1 MSATPDLL
9 DELTRSGVR
18 IEAHGDK
25 LRVKP
30 PPGMDKAAL
39 RERLLDQKAALIL
52 ELRRR
57 NAEVLNRCRTA
68 CRNLS
73 LWPAEL
79 LAAMTEEDKAAQ
91 ISGEEGPEVLRAF
104 AESLA
109 ARLRTGTLPDN
120 LHQAYER
127 LRIELARN
135 PSIRFA
141 SEVLTPDAD
150 PVLLAVAVRGAGFAT
165 LRIARDRYDEGQLL
179 EIIDRVGGL
188 GNEED
193 I

>member
-1 MSATPDLL
+1 MSALAEVHAAGGRVWAEGDKLKYRLPKDRADLL
-9 DELTRSGVR
+9 DILR
-18 IEAHGDK
+18 AHK
-25 LRVKP
+25 
-30 PPGMDKAAL
+30 
-39 RERLLDQKAALIL
+39 
-52 ELRRR
+52 
-57 NAEVLNRCRTA
+57 AEVLAEIRNADTALLARCKTA

-73 LWPAEL
+73 LWPEEL
-79 LAAMTEEDKAAQ
+79 LAALTEDDKQAQ
-91 ISGEEGPEVLRAF
+91 LDGSEGPEVLRAF

-135 PSIRFA
+135 PGISFA

-179 EIIDRVGGL
+179 EIIDLVGRTAK
-188 GNEED
+188 
-193 I
+193 